1 MCGIFGVVGCE
12 QAPQVTATGLH
23 ALQHRGQEGSGIV
36 STDGD
41 IHYSVRKQGLVR
53 DAFTEHAMQQLKGGS
68 AIGHNRYS
76 TTGQSIVA
84 NLQPLSVRSSIGWL
98 ALAHN
103 GNLVNATELT
113 EKLEKE
119 GSIFQSTTD
128 TEVIIH
134 LMAKSGKE
142 LPDALVE
149 ALRQVKG
156 AYSLLVLNQEVMIGV
171 RDPNGFRP
179 LVLGD
184 FQGSPVFSSES
195 TAFDLIGARYIREIM
210 PGEMLMISLKD
221 KSMKSIRPFEAA
233 KPSRCIFEYVYF
245 SRPDSVV
252 YSSQVHD
259 VRKALGKRLAK
270 EQYVDA
276 DVVIPVPDSGV
287 PAALGYAE
295 ESGIPF
301 EVGIIRSHYVGR
313 TFIQP
318 NQKMRDMK
326 VRMKLNPVQS
336 AIKNNRIIVI
346 DDSIV
351 RGTTSKKIVRMLR
364 DHGAV
369 EVHLRISAPP
379 TTDPCY
385 YGIDTPHKA
394 ELIAAN
400 SSMDDIAR
408 YIGVDSIGY
417 LSQEGLL
424 EVGEKFSGKGFCT
437 ACFTGD
443 YPVQQLGVTKIRK
456 IHA

>member
-1 MCGIFGVVGCE
+1 MCGIFGVVGCD
-12 QAPQVTATGLH
+12 QAPQVTAAGLH

-36 STDGD
+36 STDGEL
-41 IHYSVRKQGLVR
+41 HYSIRKQGLVR
-53 DAFTEHAMQQLKGGS
+53 DAFHDHAMQSLLGNS

-84 NLQPLSVRSSIGWL
+84 NLQPLSVKSSIGWL

-103 GNLVNATELT
+103 GNLVNAGELT
-113 EKLEKE
+113 ASLEKA

-134 LMAKSGKE
+134 LMARSGKT
-142 LPDALVE
+142 LPEALIDALK
-149 ALRQVKG
+149 QVKG

-171 RDPNGFRP
+171 RDPHGFRP

-184 FQGSPVFSSES
+184 FQGCPVFSSET
-195 TAFDLIGARYIREIM
+195 TAFDLIGARYIREVM

-221 KSMKSIRPFEAA
+221 KSMRSIRPFEQT
-233 KPSRCIFEYVYF
+233 KPARCIFEYVYF

-270 EQYVDA
+270 EQFIDA

-318 NQKMRDMK
+318 NQKIRDLK

-336 AIKNNRIIVI
+336 TIRNKRVIVI

-364 DHGAV
+364 DNGAV

-385 YGIDTPHKA
+385 YGIDTPHKD
-394 ELIAAN
+394 ELIAASN
-400 SSMDDIAR
+400 SMDEIAR

-417 LSQEGLL
+417 LSKEGLL
-424 EVGEKFSGKGFCT
+424 EVGEKFAGEGFCT
-437 ACFTGD
+437 ACFTGE

-456 IHA
+456 A